1 MATLKFR
8 TLILRN
14 LEIKNTIEVYLDRM
28 KCFVVDDERNKAQN
42 INF

>member
-14 LEIKNTIEVYLDRM
+14 LEIKNTIEVYLNRM
-28 KCFVVDDERNKAQN
+28 KSFVVDDERNKA
-42 INF
+42 

>member
-14 LEIKNTIEVYLDRM
+14 LEIKNTIEVYLNRM
-28 KCFVVDDERNKAQN
+28 KSFVVDDERNKAQN